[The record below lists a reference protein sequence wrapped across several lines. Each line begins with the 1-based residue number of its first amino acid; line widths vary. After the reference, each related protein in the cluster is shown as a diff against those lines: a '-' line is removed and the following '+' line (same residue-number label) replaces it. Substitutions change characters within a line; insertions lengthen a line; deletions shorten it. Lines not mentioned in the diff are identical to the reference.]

1 MSPSTSSLEPTFA
14 RANQNPVHP
23 GFAQYVDE
31 APSAPKASVLSP
43 RVQLTSASERTAL
56 SRIPVVACHTL
67 NIPFRE
73 GLFSVSRIYKIL
85 ESAATNYQKQH
96 QDAFFDQYP
105 QLVLVSSSEKD
116 KQESWTT
123 EFMRRNY
130 KRFCKRV
137 AHYWY
142 HYAEARKLY
151 TAALLNLLTLGK
163 MNGLEPFGSFAL
175 TCKWANINTASK
187 LYSRF
192 PVEPGLEA
200 AMVDA
205 SKWAVGS
212 TTYGANIYSF
222 PLWNMDIFGNRGFH
236 SVDFTSLFSQM
247 NPTLRNQGEPG
258 TECIE
263 LDDGSSAIADKAIKL
278 MNHISDAMYQYV
290 YGKKKA
296 RSVRIENGAAQLYDP
311 NTSAETDSD
320 YVSMAKLNLDSNSFT
335 AAISAAASDS
345 DKAYNSQIYRAC
357 WESFQAWQ
365 KYLIIHFPE
374 MMDENND
381 LYTVA
386 MSELKLF
393 TTASDPEDLM
403 KAIRDLPACSIT
415 DLASKME
422 YKRNNAPVTA
432 TLIKYCPPLLQDN
445 SKDPYAEGSFYD
457 TSVFEDN
464 FERFEVDN
472 PSTPD
477 MLQKAQAW
485 PHITPSVFP
494 FTASDDDGGSSSTT
508 PFVLNGSFTPGRMI
522 REDDE
527 AVALLGKD
535 AEFFDLTCCTNLL
548 AENSFVE
555 AYGVDSK
562 FALDY
567 VVACNAKLFE
577 EYPTQPF
584 VMQQPLIDNTDIYQ
598 CGFSVLLSADS
609 KAVNEWELH
618 FKLQENYNKF
628 TKTSKLL
635 TVVTN
640 GDSFLLPTLDS
651 RTSTAAYYMHG
662 SVTQYLERVRH
673 ALVFVG
679 GAIFNHPWLRFTAP
693 ETGLPTMKFS
703 VVAGDK
709 EPAFEKFIDS
719 MIAAASTPTDVSA
732 WDQIYKIWFHSAD
745 HSLNVNVQPKDVTSP
760 QANFLF
766 ADILSHL
773 KGSTTAPNTNVFF
786 EQYLFDPTYGAVQPI
801 VTQMPSAAFAA
812 YKIGVDTSG
821 KQLPVGSQNTFKK
834 LTPKISSNYYADG
847 PDMVTDPAQG
857 GDAKKGSAYAQ
868 MESAAMLY
876 VYFIRAFGQKF
887 CTLED
892 KTFLLKEGPTDSQ
905 FSCEDESKWPLTMT
919 AITRVEFPG
928 VEDMDNFWN
937 YIGHVDLVSK
947 MSLDVAASGTLP
959 NDTVVISP
967 RRAPK
972 TIGAARSL
980 TARGGA
986 PVTDKSESNMAA
998 ESFGSRSEPKRPA
1011 SHENERSTES
1021 GYAINKSRP
1030 GKRPHSK
1037 SRKGG
1042 SSKSAALDTTSSMK
1056 EVSTGQSSPTPAAFD
1071 AIPDGSASPVKDG
1084 ERNSYADKKA
1094 RKSYQERKD
1103 RTVDGVSLQN
1113 A

>member
-1 MSPSTSSLEPTFA
+1 MPLSTSTPEPTFA

-31 APSAPKASVLSP
+31 VPSAPKVSVLSP
-43 RVQLTSASERTAL
+43 RLQLTSGSQRTAF
-56 SRIPVVACHTL
+56 SRVPVVASHTL

-85 ESAATNYQKQH
+85 ESAAFNWQREH
-96 QDAFFDQYP
+96 QDAFFDQYS

-116 KQESWTT
+116 QQQTWTT
-123 EFMRRNY
+123 EYMRRNY
-130 KRFCKRV
+130 KKFCKRV

-151 TAALLNLLTLGK
+151 TASLLNLLTLSK
-163 MNGLEPFGSFAL
+163 LNGLEPFGAFGL
-175 TCKWANINTASK
+175 TCKWGYINTASK

-236 SVDFTSLFSQM
+236 SVDFTALFSQM

-263 LDDGSSAIADKAIKL
+263 LDDSSTAIADKAIKL

-290 YGKKKA
+290 YGVKKA

-311 NTSAETDSD
+311 NTSAEKDSD
-320 YVSMAKLNLDSNSFT
+320 YVSIAKLNLDSNSFT
-335 AAISAAASDS
+335 NAISAAATDK
-345 DKAYNSQIYRAC
+345 DKAFNSQVYRAC
-357 WESFQAWQ
+357 WDSFLAWQ
-365 KYLIIHFPE
+365 KYLIVHFPE

-386 MSELKLF
+386 ANEFKLF
-393 TTASDPEDLM
+393 VPASQPENLL
-403 KAIRDLPACSIT
+403 KAIRDLPTCSIT

-422 YKRNNAPVTA
+422 YKKGNAPVTA
-432 TLIKYCPPLLQDN
+432 TLVKYCPPLLNDN
-445 SKDPYAEGSFYD
+445 TKNPYNGGSFYD
-457 TSVFEDN
+457 TSVFTDN

-494 FTASDDDGGSSSTT
+494 FTANDDDGGNSTST
-508 PFVLNGSFTPGRMI
+508 PFVLNGSFTPGNMI
-522 REDDE
+522 RKDDE
-527 AVALLGKD
+527 SVAIMGKD

-548 AENSFVE
+548 AENSYVE

-562 FALDY
+562 YALDY

-584 VMQQPLIDNTDIYQ
+584 VMQQPLIDNTDLYQ
-598 CGFSVLLSADS
+598 CGFSVVLSADS
-609 KAVNEWELH
+609 KAVNEWENH
-618 FKLQENYNKF
+618 FKLAENYNQF

-640 GDSFLLPTLDS
+640 GDSFLLPSLDK
-651 RTSTAAYYMHG
+651 RTDIAAYYMHA
-662 SVTQYLERVRH
+662 SVSQYLERVRH

-693 ETGLPTMKFS
+693 ETGLPTMKFR
-703 VVAGDK
+703 VVEGDK
-709 EPAFEKFIDS
+709 EAAFEKFVDS
-719 MIAAASTPTDVSA
+719 MISAAGAPTDVSA
-732 WDQIYKIWFHSAD
+732 WDQVYKIWFHSAD
-745 HSLNVNVQPKDVTSP
+745 HSLNLNVQPKDVASP

-766 ADILSHL
+766 ADILNHL
-773 KGSTTAPNTNVFF
+773 KGSSTAPNANVQF
-786 EQYLFDPTYGAVQPI
+786 EQYVFDPTYGAVQPI
-801 VTQMPSAAFAA
+801 VTQMPSAAYAA
-812 YKIGVDTSG
+812 YKIGATIAG
-821 KQLPVGSQNTFKK
+821 KPLSSDEQNTFKA
-834 LTPKISSNYYADG
+834 LTPKLGSNYFADG
-847 PDMVTDPAQG
+847 DGVFTSPDDQNNT
-857 GDAKKGSAYAQ
+857 KKGAAYAQ
-868 MESAAMLY
+868 MDSAAMLY

-892 KTFLLKEGPTDSQ
+892 KTFLLREGPTDSQ
-905 FSCEDESKWPLTMT
+905 FSCEDEAKWPLTLT
-919 AITRVEFPG
+919 AISRVEFPG

-937 YIGHVDLVSK
+937 YIGHVDLK
-947 MSLDVAASGTLP
+947 TTMSLDVASSGSLP
-959 NDTVVISP
+959 SDAVMITP

-972 TIGAARSL
+972 TIEAARSI
-980 TARGGA
+980 TSRGGSSL
-986 PVTDKSESNMAA
+986 TDKSESNMAA
-998 ESFGSRSEPKRPA
+998 ESFGSKSEPKRPL
-1011 SHENERSTES
+1011 SHENERSAVPEYAKS
-1021 GYAINKSRP
+1021 GS
-1030 GKRPHSK
+1030 GKRKHSK

-1042 SSKSAALDTTSSMK
+1042 SKPASLDTTSSMSDDK
-1056 EVSTGQSSPTPAAFD
+1056 GDGSKMTSSSFD

-1084 ERNSYADKKA
+1084 GKNSYATKSSKKEFDD
-1094 RKSYQERKD
+1094 RKKRQ
-1103 RTVDGVSLQN
+1103 VDGVSLQN
-1113 A
+1113 D